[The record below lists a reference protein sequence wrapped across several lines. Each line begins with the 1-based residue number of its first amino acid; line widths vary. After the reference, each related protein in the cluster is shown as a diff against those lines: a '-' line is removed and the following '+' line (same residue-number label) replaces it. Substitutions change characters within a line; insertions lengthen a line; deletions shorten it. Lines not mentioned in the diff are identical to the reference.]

1 MNALI
6 AELTVDEAQ
15 ECSRQLQQ
23 ALEAHI
29 QWLTRLHQSLICH
42 TPPLPADLAEDAH
55 HRCSLGQWYDRMEH
69 PSLRNNPEFAALG
82 EVHRKL
88 HLAARD
94 ILLNHTQDHP
104 VSAEAY
110 TTLLDRL
117 GVLRQKIYALGLS
130 VSHNLGLVSK
140 LADKIFENA
149 SEGVLITDQ
158 QGTIVNVNRSFSR
171 MTGYSRKEAVGKT
184 PSILNSGRQDS
195 QFYRAMW
202 QSLRQGG
209 HWEGEI
215 WNRRKN
221 GEVYLEWLSI
231 SAVRNDNGEGSHY
244 IAIFSDI
251 THARENEKKL
261 HHLAYY
267 DPLTDLPNRVLF
279 HDRMDQALA
288 RSEREGSLV
297 ALLFLDL
304 DRFKGIN
311 DMLGHKAGDR
321 LLMETANRLK
331 HCMRSSDTVAR
342 LSGDEF
348 TVIVS
353 DLENWDGAA
362 RVAQKIIDALA
373 IPYFLEGR
381 EVFITTSIGIG
392 LYPSHGETAEALVKA
407 ADQAMYQAK
416 EHGRNNYQ
424 FFRGGPN
431 DSSIVLF
438 ALEHGLRRAIERD
451 QLQVLYQP
459 QVDLE
464 SGSITG
470 TEALLRWNHPERGV
484 ISPVDFI
491 PLAEETGLI
500 IPIGEWVLRQACM
513 QNMRWARH
521 GFGPL
526 RMAVNLSA
534 LQLKQPNFA
543 EKVAEILDD
552 TGMDPELL
560 ELELTETM
568 VMQNAGEVLGILRQ
582 LKSLGIHI
590 SIDDFGTGYSSLA
603 YLKRFP
609 INTVK
614 IDKSFIQGVT
624 NDFDDAAISQ
634 AIIALAHSLKLRVVA
649 EGVET
654 TQQLGFL
661 REHNCCDAQG
671 FLFSR
676 PLAPEAVESY
686 MAGQRQAADA
696 S

>member
-15 ECSRQLQQ
+15 ECSRQLQE
-23 ALEAHI
+23 ALEGHI
-29 QWLTRLHQSLICH
+29 QWLARLHQSLICR
-42 TPPLPADLAEDAH
+42 TPPSSADLADDAH
-55 HRCSLGQWYDRMEH
+55 HHCPLGQWYDGMEH
-69 PSLRNNPEFAALG
+69 PALRNHPEFAALG
-82 EVHRKL
+82 EVHQSL
-88 HLAARD
+88 HRTARE
-94 ILLNHTQDHP
+94 LLLSQSQGQA
-104 VSAEAY
+104 VSPETY
-110 TTLLDRL
+110 TALLDHL
-117 GVLRQKIYALGLS
+117 SLLRQKIYALGLS
-130 VSHNLGLVSK
+130 VSRDLGLVSK

-149 SEGVLITDQ
+149 TEGVLITDRN
-158 QGTIVNVNRSFSR
+158 GVIVNVNRAFCQV
-171 MTGYSRKEAVGKT
+171 TGYNRKEAVGKT
-184 PSILNSGRQDS
+184 PAILNSRRQNS
-195 QFYRAMW
+195 QFYQAMW
-202 QSLRQGG
+202 QALLREG

-231 SAVRNDNGEGSHY
+231 SAVRNDGGEASHY

-251 THARENEKKL
+251 TLARENEKKL
-261 HHLAYY
+261 QHLAYY

-279 HDRMDQALA
+279 QDRLNQALSRA
-288 RSEREGSLV
+288 ERDGTLV

-304 DRFKGIN
+304 DRFKGVN
-311 DMLGHKAGDR
+311 DTLGHKAGDR
-321 LLMETANRLK
+321 LLTETARRLK
-331 HCMRSSDTVAR
+331 YCMRASDTVAR

-348 TVIVS
+348 TAIVP
-353 DLENWDGAA
+353 DLENGEGAI
-362 RVAQKIIDALA
+362 RVAQKLIDALA
-373 IPYFLEGR
+373 VPYFLEGR

-392 LYPSHGETAEALVKA
+392 LYPAHGETAEALLKA

-424 FFRGGPN
+424 FFRGGQH
-431 DSSIVLF
+431 DSSVVLF
-438 ALEHGLRRAIERD
+438 TLEHALRRAVERN
-451 QLQVLYQP
+451 QLEVLYQP
-459 QVDLE
+459 LVDLE
-464 SGSITG
+464 SGRVTG

-500 IPIGEWVLRQACM
+500 IPIGEWVLRQACQ

-552 TGMDPELL
+552 TGMDPEWL

-568 VMQNAGEVLGILRQ
+568 VMQNAAEVLGILRQ

-603 YLKRFP
+603 YLKHFP

-624 NDFDDAAISQ
+624 SDFDDAAISQ

-654 TQQLGFL
+654 EQQLGFL

-676 PLAPEAVESY
+676 PLPPEAVERH
-686 MAGQRQAADA
+686 MAGQKPAAA